1 MSNEGENWDFMKVAP
16 VLTGPFFIVI
26 GYRFLALWYRRKEAN
41 EISQLESL
49 RAQQSL
55 KVEELKKKTGYYT
68 TKTLLERYDSPT
80 RLPTNQQPMSPGQK
94 NPLTTTTPGSLKPG
108 TPNSLLDAIVG
119 EDEQKYALIC
129 KDCYTW
135 NGLAFAADYDDVQYY
150 CKNCNHFNPSRKSL
164 RNGTPSLS
172 TNNNLLSSSNGNLDA
187 SIDSLSPRRGRS
199 TTPKQTSRDSS
210 SDPENK
216 RLASRSTSRKR
227 KGSHHRSSAENDDN
241 EGFEDNRFKHYNV
254 KDGIDDNNE

>member
-135 NGLAFAADYDDVQYY
+135 NGLAFAADYDD
-150 CKNCNHFNPSRKSL
+150 
-164 RNGTPSLS
+164 PSLS

>member
-1 MSNEGENWDFMKVAP
+1 MPRPKKNNSTQEQSGFNNNEK
-16 VLTGPFFIVI
+16 
-26 GYRFLALWYRRKEAN
+26 YAN
-41 EISQLESL
+41 NNDQQLPRSTSLPLINQLNNSQ
-49 RAQQSL
+49 
-55 KVEELKKKTGYYT
+55 
-68 TKTLLERYDSPT
+68 
-80 RLPTNQQPMSPGQK
+80 NQQRYWYDK
-94 NPLTTTTPGSLKPG
+94 LV
-108 TPNSLLDAIVG
+108 DAIVG

-135 NGLAFAADYDDVQYY
+135 NGLAFAADYDD
-150 CKNCNHFNPSRKSL
+150 
-164 RNGTPSLS
+164 PSLS

-199 TTPKQTSRDSS
+199 TTPKPTSRDSS

>member
-80 RLPTNQQPMSPGQK
+80 RLPTNQQPINNDQQLPRSTSL
-94 NPLTTTTPGSLKPG
+94 PLINQLN
-108 TPNSLLDAIVG
+108 NSQNQQRYWYDKLVDAIVG

-135 NGLAFAADYDDVQYY
+135 NGLAFAADYDD
-150 CKNCNHFNPSRKSL
+150 
-164 RNGTPSLS
+164 PSLS

>member
-108 TPNSLLDAIVG
+108 TPNSL
-119 EDEQKYALIC
+119 
-129 KDCYTW
+129 
-135 NGLAFAADYDDVQYY
+135 
-150 CKNCNHFNPSRKSL
+150 P
-164 RNGTPSLS
+164 
-172 TNNNLLSSSNGNLDA
+172 
-187 SIDSLSPRRGRS
+187 
-199 TTPKQTSRDSS
+199 
-210 SDPENK
+210 
-216 RLASRSTSRKR
+216 SRSTSRKR

>member
-108 TPNSLLDAIVG
+108 TPNSLP
-119 EDEQKYALIC
+119 AL
-129 KDCYTW
+129 
-135 NGLAFAADYDDVQYY
+135 L
-150 CKNCNHFNPSRKSL
+150 
-164 RNGTPSLS
+164 PSLS

>member
-164 RNGTPSLS
+164 RNG
-172 TNNNLLSSSNGNLDA
+172 
-187 SIDSLSPRRGRS
+187 RS

-210 SDPENK
+210 SDPEK
-216 RLASRSTSRKR
+216 KR